1 MNSIK
6 NYVIQGK
13 HQKPIVTDVFYN
25 NTQQRQKVVVF
36 CHGYKGFK
44 DWGAWNRMARLFA
57 DAGYFFIKFNFSHNG
72 GTLSQPIDF
81 PDLEAFGKNNYTKEL
96 DDLES
101 VLDWVSNN
109 TQFKNSIDSKQIS
122 IIGHSRGGGIATLK
136 AAEDPRVK
144 KLISL
149 ASVCDFASRSSTNS
163 DLAAWKKNRRKV
175 RLKWKNKTTNA
186 SLLSVL

>member
-1 MNSIK
+1 MRIEK
-6 NYVIQGK
+6 NIILNRTDK
-13 HQKPIVTDVFYN
+13 KPLLIDTFYSESKTD
-25 NTQQRQKVVVF
+25 QPIVVF

-96 DDLES
+96 DDLGS

-122 IIGHSRGGGIATLK
+122 II
-136 AAEDPRVK
+136 D
-144 KLISL
+144 
-149 ASVCDFASRSSTNS
+149 D
-163 DLAAWKKNRRKV
+163 
-175 RLKWKNKTTNA
+175 
-186 SLLSVL
+186 